1 MQGGHSCVN
10 RLLIILIS
18 ANLVLATYVWFVER
32 NFPMHMNSR
41 RCRLRNLSKR
51 FFAIDLSAT
60 SAREITDAL
69 VIFSM
74 VFLTYKAI
82 ASWGGLQILQKVVG
96 VQSETPSF
104 LYFCGVALVVFSIRR
119 IVDQRRERMKRV
131 AAEQHAHKVSTRDPL
146 TQLPNRRQFQS
157 DVSVSLKS
165 SKNVMSVLLLGLDKF
180 KKLNEVYGHLGC
192 DEALLQ
198 IGSRIRD
205 CANSADIFA
214 RIGDDE
220 FALCLAGADPETA
233 RRVACS
239 LVESVKKPV
248 QIGIEYHCIGA
259 NVGITQAGRGH
270 MTVDELLRCAHVAL
284 SLARNTHM
292 EYCFFDP
299 KMDAH
304 VRERALLESD
314 LRAAIRDDDIRP
326 YYQPIVD
333 LKSRQ
338 IVSFESLARWHHPMS
353 GTVTPDTFIPLAEEL
368 GLIDVLA
375 GPLFEHACRDA
386 ATWPEHISLSFNF
399 SPSQLGD
406 RNFANQILTVL
417 SDAGLPAHRL
427 EAEITESALVMDL
440 EATRHAIQTLRNSG
454 VRIVIDDFGTG
465 YSGLSH
471 LYELRFDKLKIDK
484 RFIHELD
491 KSAESDIFLRA
502 IFGLCKGLD
511 LCVTAEG
518 VETNAQAD
526 AAFLYGAQQA
536 QGFLFS
542 EAVPASAVLQLLSG
556 WVPAQ
561 QVASQLSRS
570 QKVRFGS

>member
-1 MQGGHSCVN
+1 MTN
-10 RLLIILIS
+10 
-18 ANLVLATYVWFVER
+18 
-32 NFPMHMNSR
+32 P
-41 RCRLRNLSKR
+41 SKR

-60 SAREITDAL
+60 AAREITDAL

-74 VFLTYKAI
+74 SFLTYMAI
-82 ASWGGLQILQKVVG
+82 ADWGGLLILQKVLG
-96 VQSETPSF
+96 TQIETPSF

-119 IVDQRRERMKRV
+119 IGDQRRERMKRV
-131 AAEQHAHKVSTRDPL
+131 AAEQHAYAVSTRDPL

-157 DVSVSLKS
+157 DVSAALKS
-165 SKNVMSVLLLGLDKF
+165 SKNMMSVLLLGLNQF
-180 KKLNEVYGHLGC
+180 RKLNEVYGHLGC

-205 CANSADIFA
+205 CANSGDIFA

-239 LVESVKKPV
+239 LIEIVKKPV
-248 QIGIEYHCIGA
+248 QIGIEHHSIGA
-259 NVGITQAGRGH
+259 SVGITQAGRGH

-284 SLARNTHM
+284 SRARNTHI

-304 VRERALLESD
+304 VRERSLLERD
-314 LRAAIRDDDIRP
+314 LRAAIGGYDIRP

-333 LKSRQ
+333 LKSRR

-353 GTVTPDTFIPLAEEL
+353 GLVPPDTFIPLAEEL
-368 GLIDVLA
+368 GLMDMLS
-375 GPLFEHACRDA
+375 GQLFGDACRDA
-386 ATWPEHISLSFNF
+386 VTWPEYISLSFNF
-399 SPSQLGD
+399 SPSQLSN
-406 RNFANQILTVL
+406 RNFANEILTVL
-417 SDAGLPAHRL
+417 SDVGLPAYRL
-427 EAEITESALVMDL
+427 EAEITESALVADL

-465 YSGLSH
+465 YSSLYH
-471 LYELRFDKLKIDK
+471 LYELRFDELKIDK
-484 RFIHELD
+484 RFIQELGT
-491 KSAESDIFLRA
+491 STESDVFMRA
-502 IFGLCKGLD
+502 IIGLCKGLD
-511 LCVTAEG
+511 LRVTAEG
-518 VETNAQAD
+518 IETNAQAE
-526 AAFLYGAQQA
+526 AAFQHGVHQA

-556 WVPAQ
+556 SQPAQ
-561 QVASQLSRS
+561 LVA
-570 QKVRFGS
+570 